1 MINTKKSI
9 AVTLAVLVSFLVRT
23 PARGSEMDE
32 LKATVQAMQKNMRL
46 LPQPGHMES
55 GERHTNPIRARGG
68 SGKSISPKSAND
80 ERRSDD

>member
-32 LKATVQAMQKNMRL
+32 LKATVQAMQKKHGRNAEEDRAFGGGESSV
-46 LPQPGHMES
+46 QTS
-55 GERHTNPIRARGG
+55 GERFQGCP
-68 SGKSISPKSAND
+68 ANQHNRDHGD
-80 ERRSDD
+80 EF